1 VLDALTTR
9 WDKDHRDGTH
19 RSRAPADTLA
29 DYGGRMARMGITRL
43 ANMTGLDW
51 LGIPVYNAIRPN
63 SRSLSVSQG
72 KGATHD
78 AARVSALMESIE
90 YWHAEF
96 FEGALR
102 HESYRELARHKS
114 VLDIARLPLRGGLD
128 TVGEGSRETPARA
141 ELRTDLPMLWTEG
154 FDLLAGS
161 PLWLPYDNVRLNKVG
176 IDYAATTFRVSSN
189 GLASGNNLVEAVIHG
204 ICELV
209 ERDALTMWWQGVRT
223 AADIARTKLDLGSV
237 TDPVCRG
244 LLDAF
249 EEGGIEVA
257 VWDVTCDTGIPT
269 YQCCVVERA
278 DRVAWRSF
286 GACWGY
292 GTHTSPQVA
301 LSRALTEAA
310 QSRIT
315 VIAASRDENFRTMY
329 KAQNDART
337 LARTREVF
345 FAAPGTLPF
354 DTGRGIDHP
363 TLNEDL
369 RAVLDRLA
377 AAGIE
382 NVVAVDLTK
391 PEIGIPTAKVVV
403 PDLEFY
409 SLFIG
414 YTPGRRAR
422 RRLLGA
428 QEATR

>member
-1 VLDALTTR
+1 MEALTVR

-19 RSRAPADTLA
+19 RSRAPAETLA
-29 DYGGRMARMGITRL
+29 DYGSRMRRMGITRL

-72 KGATHD
+72 KGVDHD
-78 AARVSALMESIE
+78 AAKVSALMESIE
-90 YWHAEF
+90 YWHAEY

-102 HESYRELARHKS
+102 HESHRELSRRLP
-114 VLDIARLPLRGGLD
+114 VLDVTRLPLRGGLD

-141 ELRTDLPMLWTEG
+141 VLRTDLPMLWTEG
-154 FDLLAGS
+154 FDLLEQR
-161 PLWLPYDNVRLNKVG
+161 PLWLPYENVRLNKVG

-209 ERDALTMWWQGVRT
+209 ERDALTMWWQGIT
-223 AADIARTKLDLGSV
+223 SPADIETGKLDLATV

-244 LLDAF
+244 LLDAL
-249 EEGGIEVA
+249 EAGGMQVA
-257 VWDVTCDTGIPT
+257 VWDVTCDTGVPT
-269 YQCCVVERA
+269 FQCCVVEAA

-329 KAQNDART
+329 DAQNNAAT
-337 LARTREVF
+337 LTRTRDVF
-345 FAAPGTLPF
+345 FARPGTKAF
-354 DTGRGIDHP
+354 DTAHTIDHP
-363 TLNEDL
+363 TLNQDL
-369 RAVLDRLA
+369 ETILARLRT
-377 AAGIE
+377 AGIE

-414 YTPGRRAR
+414 YTPGKRAR
-422 RRLLGA
+422 QRLLRNK
-428 QEATR
+428 EAAR